1 MKPAE
6 RRKLILQWLRE
17 PDLQGHPRTAD
28 CMSYDFEEF
37 IETKLDNLSMKK
49 AMKHLKELEDEGKIR
64 GVRLATGVP
73 FAGSAKHIKV
83 YSV

>member
-1 MKPAE
+1 MKPEE

-17 PDLQGHPRTAD
+17 PDSHGHPRNAD

-37 IETKLDNLSMKK
+37 IEKKLDNLSMKA
-49 AMKHLKELEDEGKIR
+49 AMKHLRELEQEGKIR

-73 FAGSAKHIKV
+73 FAGAPKHVKV
-83 YSV
+83 YSL